1 MFVCVRENGE
11 YYNSRNMQ
19 YTSQIIHQQLNIPG
33 FDYHS
38 LRHTHATMLL
48 DAGAPLKY
56 IQYRFGHKNIDITL
70 NVYQH
75 FTESSRIQGNER
87 LNGMFLDT

>member
-1 MFVCVRENGE
+1 
-11 YYNSRNMQ
+11 
-19 YTSQIIHQQLNIPG
+19 
-33 FDYHS
+33 
-38 LRHTHATMLL
+38 MLL

-56 IQYRFGHKNIDITL
+56 IQYRLGHKNIDITL

>member
-1 MFVCVRENGE
+1 MANTVTVRK
-11 YYNSRNMQ
+11 RK
-19 YTSQIIHQQLNIPG
+19 SQKH
-33 FDYHS
+33 
-38 LRHTHATMLL
+38 
-48 DAGAPLKY
+48 
-56 IQYRFGHKNIDITL
+56 IQYRLGHKNIDITL